1 MGYFR
6 NGRFADGRYF
16 DIWPE
21 GVFEAGERNTD
32 SEGKVHQKGTRY
44 YADGEVESGLWLNG
58 VY

>member
-32 SEGKVHQKGTRY
+32 SEGKVH
-44 YADGEVESGLWLNG
+44 
-58 VY
+58 